1 MDIFI
6 EDQVY
11 SPNNIIKNKIT
22 GLKEVSL
29 TVKREDLLHT
39 EVSGNKFRKLKYNI
53 RSARELGFSTLLTF
67 GGAFSNHIAATAAAG
82 RLCGFK
88 TIGVIRGEELGMD
101 IKSTLSSNPTLR
113 FAHEQGMQLR
123 FVDRESYRLKDQTE
137 FIDRLESEIGSFY
150 LIPEGGSNTLAIK
163 GCEEILSE
171 DDKKYDFICC
181 SAGTGATAA
190 GLINSISDDQ
200 RVLVFSA
207 LKGDFL
213 KAEITKY
220 TTKRNWQLITDY
232 CFGGYGKINA
242 ELIEF
247 MNSFKKEQHFLL
259 DPVYTG
265 KMIFGIFD
273 LIKKDYFPVGSKI
286 LAIHT
291 GGLQGVPGMNLLLE
305 KKGLPLIDL

>member
-6 EDQVY
+6 EGQVH
-11 SPNNIIKNKIT
+11 SPNNSIKHKIVD
-22 GLKEVSL
+22 LKKVSL
-29 TVKREDLLHT
+29 AIKREDLLHT

-53 RSARELGFSTLLTF
+53 RSARDLGFSKLLTF

-88 TIGVIRGEELGMD
+88 TIGVIRGEELEKD
-101 IKSTLSSNPTLR
+101 IESTLACNPTLR
-113 FAHEQGMQLR
+113 FAAQQGMELH
-123 FVDRESYRLKDQTE
+123 FVDRHSYRLKDQPE
-137 FIDRLESEIGSFY
+137 FINQLKSKLGAFY
-150 LIPEGGSNTLAIK
+150 LIPEGGSNALAIK

-171 DDKKYDFICC
+171 EDKEYDFICC

-190 GLINSISDDQ
+190 GLINSISDNQ
-200 RVLVFSA
+200 KVLVFSA

-213 KAEITKY
+213 RAEITKY
-220 TTKRNWQLITDY
+220 TTEQNWLLITDY
-232 CFGGYGKINA
+232 SFGGYGKINE
-242 ELIEF
+242 ELVEF

-291 GGLQGVPGMNLLLE
+291 GGLQGVPGMNLRLE